1 MTRSTSYQVT
11 VILLMHFQHIVMSNN
26 NDNVWLPPPPPG
38 SVFSRFLYFFKFFLL
53 CSTLFLLVDGLP
65 NDQLLNVHSRFLDR
79 LLPKP
84 DLCSNPFPV
93 EYQMC
98 ALCTMIAQKQKTLS
112 WSFLTK
118 KVCYYV
124 FSSL

>member
-38 SVFSRFLYFFKFFLL
+38 SVFSRFLYFFKFFFAPLFF
-53 CSTLFLLVDGLP
+53 FLLMGCLMISF
-65 NDQLLNVHSRFLDR
+65 LTSTGRFLDR

-112 WSFLTK
+112 WEWSII
-118 KVCYYV
+118 
-124 FSSL
+124 SM